1 MGAENTMTNEEYA
14 LKIQQGN
21 TGLYNDLWEN
31 VKGLILVYANKFIF
45 SHSEICIANGVTS
58 EDLIQSGFIALARA
72 VKDYNPNKEYL
83 LSTYLTLHL
92 KNIYNELVGR
102 RTSRRDVLEICAS
115 LNVPI
120 GDENDTELMDTVVDN
135 TNAYEVLEERMFH
148 AQLSKALQQS
158 LDTLPDNLKAVIN
171 AWYFNKL
178 TYTEIEN
185 QQCLT
190 NGSGRQLEF
199 KALQKLRIGENK
211 KRLKPFADEIMSMAL
226 RSTGLNAFNNMQCS
240 SVELTAEYLERNMR

>member
-1 MGAENTMTNEEYA
+1 MTNEEYA

-21 TGLYNDLWEN
+21 TDFYTELWEN
-31 VKGLILVYANKFIF
+31 LKGLIAVYANKFIIT
-45 SHSEICIANGVTS
+45 HSEKCIANGVTS
-58 EDLIQSGFIALARA
+58 EDLIQSGFIALVKA
-72 VKDYNPNKEYL
+72 VKDYKPDKEYL

-92 KNIYNELVGR
+92 KNICNELVGC
-102 RTSRRDVLEICAS
+102 RTSKRDVLEICTS

-120 GDENDTELMDTVVDN
+120 GDENDTELMDTVADN
-135 TNAYEVLEERMFH
+135 TNPYEELEKRTFQS
-148 AQLSKALQQS
+148 QLSHALQQS

-171 AWYFNKL
+171 AKYFDKL

-185 QQCLT
+185 QQCLA
-190 NGSGRQLEF
+190 NGSGRRLEF

-226 RSTGLNAFNNMQCS
+226 RSTGFKAFSNMQAS
-240 SVELTAEYLERNMR
+240 SVELTAEYLECNMRLYS